1 MDYILLGKSPNAQMN
16 FGKIFERKRAD
27 AAPRNAEE
35 ISKIKERIEKEDR
48 AFEDELP
55 AKYSLLQEFSED
67 ELKKL
72 CDQVL
77 GARPPKE
84 EFADKGGTPRDLP
97 QFKEDYIHFIIDEL
111 RLAEIRSFAVKNK
124 IVPGGHFR
132 D

>member
-1 MDYILLGKSPNAQMN
+1 MDLSACDACGPVRKCLSENQVMDYILLGKSPNAQMN

-84 EFADKGGTPRDLP
+84 EFRQGRHPEG
-97 QFKEDYIHFIIDEL
+97 
-111 RLAEIRSFAVKNK
+111 SSAV
-124 IVPGGHFR
+124 
-132 D
+132 